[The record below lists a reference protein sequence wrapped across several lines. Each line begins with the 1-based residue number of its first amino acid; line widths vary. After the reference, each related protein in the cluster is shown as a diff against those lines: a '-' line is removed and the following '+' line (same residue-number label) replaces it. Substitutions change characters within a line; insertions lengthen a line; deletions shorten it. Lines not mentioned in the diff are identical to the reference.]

1 MAAPDDA
8 SSSPESAAAQW
19 MSRRD
24 RGFTPAEQDEYL
36 QWLSADPSH
45 GAEIARL
52 SRAWDRLDALRQ
64 WNPAHSAQPNADLL
78 RPRRQRQRWH
88 RFGRRFALAAAAAL
102 VVSSGLLWPHLFPE
116 PAESANVIMHP
127 GPRRLTLE
135 DGSRVELNAEARIDV
150 QFTSARRNVHLL
162 AGEAHFIVA
171 KNPER
176 PFVVTV
182 GDYTV
187 RAVGTAFDVTLAP
200 RGVAV
205 LVTEGQVQLGATVA
219 TATAATLPHL
229 VAGQQAVIDG
239 PAVHVTD
246 LSPAQIEAALAWQ
259 SFRLEFTAMPLR
271 DVIAELNRYNSRQL
285 VIEDPATAEMTI
297 GADNVEAFVRL
308 LDVGFEVHAEVRGD
322 DLVLTRR
329 P

>member
-1 MAAPDDA
+1 
-8 SSSPESAAAQW
+8 
-19 MSRRD
+19 
-24 RGFTPAEQDEYL
+24 
-36 QWLSADPSH
+36 
-45 GAEIARL
+45 
-52 SRAWDRLDALRQ
+52 
-64 WNPAHSAQPNADLL
+64 
-78 RPRRQRQRWH
+78 
-88 RFGRRFALAAAAAL
+88 
-102 VVSSGLLWPHLFPE
+102 
-116 PAESANVIMHP
+116 
-127 GPRRLTLE
+127 
-135 DGSRVELNAEARIDV
+135 
-150 QFTSARRNVHLL
+150 
-162 AGEAHFIVA
+162 
-171 KNPER
+171 
-176 PFVVTV
+176 

-205 LVTEGQVQLGATVA
+205 LVTEGQVQLGATA
-219 TATAATLPHL
+219 PTATAATLPHL

-271 DVIAELNRYNSRQL
+271 DVVAELNRYDSRQL

-297 GADNVEAFVRL
+297 GGTFRADNVEAFVRL